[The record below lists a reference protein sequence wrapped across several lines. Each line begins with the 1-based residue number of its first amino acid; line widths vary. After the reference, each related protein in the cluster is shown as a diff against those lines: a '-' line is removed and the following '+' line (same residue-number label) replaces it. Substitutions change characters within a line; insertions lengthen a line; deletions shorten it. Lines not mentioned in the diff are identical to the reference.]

1 MLPRVSGL
9 RNRLLRVRAL
19 GWAPNLERREDVIKY
34 DELRPE
40 LMAKSMM
47 RDRRK
52 LYQGSFRDP
61 AE

>member
-19 GWAPNLERREDVIKY
+19 GWAPNLERHEDVIKY

-52 LYQGSFRDP
+52 LYQRSFRDP